1 MNCFEL
7 ITTSALNKESAEAKN
22 ILLDKI
28 LSQKHF
34 LKYDDFIDEAACA
47 LWQTYRIEEAE
58 SRCKLIDLF
67 LSNKDFN
74 SSHLKTLG
82 SILRLCNHEEDAQN
96 QYEVFDKVINANE
109 QNLIN
114 NLTEI
119 VSSADKTEKTQAMVG
134 FIDKIENSGF
144 LFENQDF
151 MKQAPRLIMQT
162 YNRDYLSARI
172 EVIDFVENNEELRG
186 KNLFIKKL
194 PQLLENITNPQKAQV
209 AIDFLEKILK
219 DDSFFI
225 EKNQTDNL
233 AFTIPQIIT
242 LVNNKDENIDYSTI
256 KKLYRTFGCETTS
269 RFSENDTKI
278 ACRFFD
284 LRNKTSTNELTAA
297 QKKDFLKRLIASNE
311 DLFKTSTF
319 LEKELPLLPSSK
331 KEYCTLL
338 PALVKSLGIEVKLYS
353 KEEISQ
359 FNKSLTDFSSILEK
373 MQDDEF
379 NNLEINQEYSKD
391 EFIKDIFSILKNMNA
406 NERQKVYD
414 YYGFELYKNNRTKTG
429 FSIAGYPVNL
439 NNGKKLSRIE
449 NPKTRQT
456 IEKLRPFVIRFS
468 QNNKI
473 ISNNPEIE
481 KTLNKIVEFFPE
493 LRTQINKFQHK
504 TQDFDLFKH
513 SIKTMQKIIQNPNFK
528 ALNDSDKKILLLG
541 ALFHDSNKAENYFT
555 PKHSQNSAFD
565 AFYITKKLNLTQEE
579 QIKLHTLIKSHEW
592 LSYINNSAIT
602 PEEKEKRQK
611 NIAFDL
617 QYDNFFK
624 LMKILT
630 IADLKAVKE
639 DNEFYEKYKNI
650 LETESKIVQKYIN
663 ELKTT
668 RPLLPVTKFPNAAR
682 IAQEIKF
689 TNKDGSTNLKGIYK
703 DKDRLIVIKFNEV
716 ENETWEKIGF
726 EKGTISKGIE
736 TTTSQN
742 AKINTGNLKFFAHG
756 LEYANQ
762 LARFD
767 AFSLIDSD
775 ALLSVSYAE
784 CPEEKYRFFRTQGVI
799 LDADTKF
806 IHGGGDSDSGSG
818 YGKNIQT
825 FKDNYIFNGLMEKE
839 RIYISNLIKKT
850 LDLNDEEYV
859 KFIEKNQ
866 NKSFEEIEPKQTR
879 EKLIRAFAQINSNKR
894 KGERS
899 YNEMFISNPK
909 NPMAV
914 FAYESDPKKQVG
926 NPLEFLNN
934 IEYKIDFL
942 REYAL
947 EHDVSFVVF
956 GD

>member
-1 MNCFEL
+1 
-7 ITTSALNKESAEAKN
+7 
-22 ILLDKI
+22 
-28 LSQKHF
+28 
-34 LKYDDFIDEAACA
+34 
-47 LWQTYRIEEAE
+47 
-58 SRCKLIDLF
+58 
-67 LSNKDFN
+67 
-74 SSHLKTLG
+74 
-82 SILRLCNHEEDAQN
+82 
-96 QYEVFDKVINANE
+96 
-109 QNLIN
+109 
-114 NLTEI
+114 
-119 VSSADKTEKTQAMVG
+119 
-134 FIDKIENSGF
+134 
-144 LFENQDF
+144 
-151 MKQAPRLIMQT
+151 
-162 YNRDYLSARI
+162 
-172 EVIDFVENNEELRG
+172 
-186 KNLFIKKL
+186 
-194 PQLLENITNPQKAQV
+194 
-209 AIDFLEKILK
+209 
-219 DDSFFI
+219 
-225 EKNQTDNL
+225 
-233 AFTIPQIIT
+233 
-242 LVNNKDENIDYSTI
+242 
-256 KKLYRTFGCETTS
+256 
-269 RFSENDTKI
+269 
-278 ACRFFD
+278 
-284 LRNKTSTNELTAA
+284 
-297 QKKDFLKRLIASNE
+297 
-311 DLFKTSTF
+311 
-319 LEKELPLLPSSK
+319 
-331 KEYCTLL
+331 
-338 PALVKSLGIEVKLYS
+338 
-353 KEEISQ
+353 
-359 FNKSLTDFSSILEK
+359 
-373 MQDDEF
+373 
-379 NNLEINQEYSKD
+379 
-391 EFIKDIFSILKNMNA
+391 
-406 NERQKVYD
+406 
-414 YYGFELYKNNRTKTG
+414 
-429 FSIAGYPVNL
+429 
-439 NNGKKLSRIE
+439 
-449 NPKTRQT
+449 
-456 IEKLRPFVIRFS
+456 
-468 QNNKI
+468 
-473 ISNNPEIE
+473 
-481 KTLNKIVEFFPE
+481 
-493 LRTQINKFQHK
+493 
-504 TQDFDLFKH
+504 
-513 SIKTMQKIIQNPNFK
+513 
-528 ALNDSDKKILLLG
+528 
-541 ALFHDSNKAENYFT
+541 
-555 PKHSQNSAFD
+555 
-565 AFYITKKLNLTQEE
+565 
-579 QIKLHTLIKSHEW
+579 
-592 LSYINNSAIT
+592 
-602 PEEKEKRQK
+602 
-611 NIAFDL
+611 
-617 QYDNFFK
+617 
-624 LMKILT
+624 MKILT

-639 DNEFYEKYKNI
+639 DNEFYEKYKNV

-703 DKDRLIVIKFNEV
+703 DKDGLIVIKFNEV